1 MSSSARRSTSS
12 TERLAASLA
21 IGLAFVVSAS
31 LRAEAAPPYR
41 FATEGNVKLT
51 AEALPHEVHVLNDT
65 SVTLELQV
73 VLQGP
78 FVPGAAEPPAAAIEA
93 HHECVEIAAGGSC
106 PISLRLIEG
115 ADFTAGAEYR
125 LAVFATGGPVIRKS
139 VTLSTPTATPPT
151 RSVPR
156 LSSWTMKVW
165 RWIPF
170 LELYS
175 EGRPGA
181 CLPLKKT
188 ATVGGDPDPLGY
200 LSSDSAIVS
209 VRSGGNCKPLVGSDT
224 ALQGIRLE
232 LSGVGHSGGKYT
244 GSILQGADNTGGT
257 SLTAVVKDIIIWPIF
272 ALAIG
277 LVLARWGQRYLQV
290 QREIWQARERSA
302 QVAKSYRQAQTEFQ
316 ELSADLLGF
325 TLAADLRKRRNALKA
340 ELDSLSGLTGKAVK
354 DEPKYKST
362 LAELGVLEAA
372 VASWVPFG
380 KSLVALDG
388 KHDTLLE
395 TAAKLDRPPDARE
408 RTEPYS
414 LQAARTLLAPRAL
427 TIAEL
432 EIQRTKAEDLRTLID
447 RWPEIEARVRAQKQR
462 IEKLRTAI
470 PAGHQDLTTLHTV
483 KEDLQGAWEA
493 LWRADAAAEL
503 AQVVTDLDR
512 TRVTL
517 DKLGHHLPAS
527 AKPLAGWS
535 ALTRKSGDEDWREA
549 APEPSDEV
557 PPEHFA
563 DLNRRYATLLLVL
576 AFVLALFSGLNQLYF
591 DKAFSTPLDYLN
603 AIAWGAGTK
612 LALDTV
618 VAGIG
623 RLPLARGL

>member
-1 MSSSARRSTSS
+1 
-12 TERLAASLA
+12 
-21 IGLAFVVSAS
+21 
-31 LRAEAAPPYR
+31 
-41 FATEGNVKLT
+41 
-51 AEALPHEVHVLNDT
+51 
-65 SVTLELQV
+65 
-73 VLQGP
+73 
-78 FVPGAAEPPAAAIEA
+78 
-93 HHECVEIAAGGSC
+93 
-106 PISLRLIEG
+106 
-115 ADFTAGAEYR
+115 
-125 LAVFATGGPVIRKS
+125 
-139 VTLSTPTATPPT
+139 
-151 RSVPR
+151 
-156 LSSWTMKVW
+156 MKVW

-244 GSILQGADNTGGT
+244 GSILQDADNTGGT

-277 LVLARWGQRYLQV
+277 LLLARWGQRYLQV

-302 QVAKSYRQAQTEFQ
+302 QVAKSYLQAHTEFQ
-316 ELSADLLGF
+316 ELSAELLGF

-354 DEPKYKST
+354 DETKYKSA
-362 LAELGVLEAA
+362 LSELSVLEAA

-380 KSLVALDG
+380 ESLVALDE

-395 TAAKLDRPPDARE
+395 AAADLDRPPDARE
-408 RTEPYS
+408 RTEPRC
-414 LQAARTLLAPRAL
+414 LQAARTLLAPRTL

-432 EIQRTKAEDLRTLID
+432 ETQRTKAEDLLTLID

-470 PAGHQDLTTLHTV
+470 PAGHQDLTTLDTV
-483 KEDLQGAWEA
+483 EAGLQGAWEA
-493 LWRADAAAEL
+493 LWRADAAAEF
-503 AQVVTDLDR
+503 AQVVTDLDSSR
-512 TRVTL
+512 ATL
-517 DKLGHHLPAS
+517 DKLGHHLPAP

-535 ALTRKSGDEDWREA
+535 ARLYRVMRESGDEDRREA
-549 APEPSDEV
+549 APKEPPDEV

-563 DLNRRYATLLLVL
+563 NLNRRYATLLLVL